1 VPPYLSNHSCRS
13 FPTQT
18 LLWHLLRPVG
28 KDYSADHS
36 WLFYHFEVLN
46 LASLPKE
53 FKNKKLLDE
62 ITPIISEALDEAKW
76 EEQFQRSGSKLV
88 AIAEAV
94 KDQLSRAAVNRHFS

>member
-1 VPPYLSNHSCRS
+1 
-13 FPTQT
+13 
-18 LLWHLLRPVG
+18 
-28 KDYSADHS
+28 
-36 WLFYHFEVLN
+36 VLN